1 MNGHKLVLVLIVFF
15 SLFVESNAQQAEIFI
30 FRPKSYASAIL
41 NIEISINGNKVGS
54 LGFGERLVYSTSSF
68 GHHEISF
75 QIVNAK
81 NSLSLELEPNGVYY
95 IETNMGMTKL
105 KAELYEVSAGRKLFE
120 TDTKFKKDSKPVY
133 VNAATDF
140 ARNEGKTLSFEI
152 DVATEN
158 IETGTTDSGTA
169 YSPSSQK
176 RIALIIGN
184 GDYKHGGYLRNPL
197 NDAEDM
203 NAVLL
208 RLGFEVVL
216 VKNANLVD
224 LKSAIDNF
232 GLKLSKYDVGLFYY
246 AGHGIQTKGFNY
258 FIPVDAQLETEAQV
272 EFNCVRTDRLLS
284 LMESASNSTNIIIL
298 DACRNNPFE
307 RSWTR
312 SVNGSGLAFM
322 DAPSGSLIAY
332 ATSPGRTASDGYG
345 RNGLYTSALLQHIV
359 EPNISIEL
367 MFKKVRETV
376 SEKSGKAQIP
386 WESTSLL
393 GNFYFVSPNK

>member
-1 MNGHKLVLVLIVFF
+1 MVLIVFF
-15 SLFVESNAQQAEIFI
+15 SLIVESNAQQAEVYI

-41 NIEISINGNKVGS
+41 NIEVSINGNKIGS
-54 LGFGERLVYSTSSF
+54 LGFGERLVYSTSNF
-68 GHHEISF
+68 GNHEIKF
-75 QIVNAK
+75 QMVNAK
-81 NSLSLELEPNGVYY
+81 NNLSLELEPNGVYY

-120 TDTKFKKDSKPVY
+120 SDTKFKKDSKPVY
-133 VNAATDF
+133 VNASIGI
-140 ARNEGKTLSFEI
+140 ARNEGEPLYP
-152 DVATEN
+152 
-158 IETGTTDSGTA
+158 ETKANTKDLEAGREEGGDPLL
-169 YSPSSQK
+169 PSSQK

-184 GDYKHGGYLRNPL
+184 GDYQHGGYLRNPL

-203 NAVLL
+203 SSVLL
-208 RLGFEVVL
+208 KLGFEVVL
-216 VKNANLVD
+216 VKDANLVE
-224 LKSAIDNF
+224 LKSVIDDF
-232 GLKLSKYDVGLFYY
+232 GLKLSNYDVGLFYY

-258 FIPVDAQLETEAQV
+258 FIPVDAQLKTEAQV

-307 RSWTR
+307 RSWSR

-322 DAPSGSLIAY
+322 DAPSGSFIAY

-376 SEKSGKAQIP
+376 SEKSEKAQIP

-393 GNFYFVSPNK
+393 GNFYFVSPHK